1 MWPQLIPKHR
11 RAETA
16 SHIIGGSMSPATS
29 VRALTVILAG
39 LLAVD
44 PVGLRPASADPI
56 PADRAGLDSYI
67 RDYLMSNPEVVR
79 DALLKL
85 EQDEQVA
92 NTKRVLLEHK
102 DAIYAAGSPEIGN
115 PDAKV
120 TIVEF
125 SDYNCPYCRATYPEL
140 KSFLKENPDTKMV
153 LKNVASF
160 GKDSEAVAR
169 IVIAASKQGNFEALH
184 DALMTQK
191 GQVTEERALDVAK
204 GLGFDIDRIKANAA
218 AAETAETL
226 AATQKLADQLSVN
239 VTPLYVIGH
248 HGVAGAPDDLAAQLN
263 AHAESVRKNGCEV
276 C

>member
-1 MWPQLIPKHR
+1 
-11 RAETA
+11 
-16 SHIIGGSMSPATS
+16 MSSAIS
-29 VRALTVILAG
+29 VRTLAVLFAGILA
-39 LLAVD
+39 LD
-44 PVGLRPASADPI
+44 PTTLRSASAEPI
-56 PADRAGLDSYI
+56 PADRAGLDTYI

-92 NTKRVLLEHK
+92 NTKRALLEHK
-102 DAIYAAGSPEIGN
+102 DALYAAGSPEIGN

-140 KSFLKENPDTKMV
+140 KSFLKDNPDTKMV

-160 GKDSEAVAR
+160 GKDSEAVAH
-169 IVIAASKQGNFEALH
+169 IVIAAAKQGNFEALH

-191 GQVTEERALDVAK
+191 GQVTAERALEAAK
-204 GLGFDIDRIKANAA
+204 KLGFDIERIKKDAES
-218 AAETAETL
+218 AETAGTL
-226 AATQKLADQLSVN
+226 AATQNLANQLSVN
-239 VTPLYVIGH
+239 VTPLYIVGH
-248 HGVAGAPDDLAAQLN
+248 QGVAGAPDDLLAQLS

>member
-1 MWPQLIPKHR
+1 
-11 RAETA
+11 
-16 SHIIGGSMSPATS
+16 MSPAAQTR
-29 VRALTVILAG
+29 VLAAVFAT
-39 LLAVD
+39 LLAL
-44 PVGLRPASADPI
+44 GAAGHRPASAEPI
-56 PADRAGLDSYI
+56 PADRASLDTYI
-67 RDYLMSNPEVVR
+67 RDYLMNNPEVVR

-92 NTKRVLLEHK
+92 NTKRALIEHK
-102 DAIYAAGSPEIGN
+102 EALYDSGSPEIGN

-125 SDYNCPYCRATYPEL
+125 SDYNCPYCRATYLDL
-140 KSFLKENPDTKMV
+140 KSFLKDNPDTKVV

-160 GKDSEAVAR
+160 GKDSEAVAH
-169 IVIAASKQGNFEALH
+169 IVIAAQKQGNFEALH

-204 GLGFDIDRIKANAA
+204 GLGFDIERIKKDAGAT
-218 AAETAETL
+218 ETAETL
-226 AATQKLADQLSVN
+226 AATQNLANQLSVN
-239 VTPLYVIGH
+239 VTPLYIVGH
-248 HGVAGAPDDLAAQLN
+248 HGVAGAPDDLLAQLS